1 MVPLSHKR
9 AEGGNAAWAQWAAWT
24 KKISEIGYLA
34 QRRNEKALGLKDPLP
49 FFRRLDNLE
58 ASPMSSDSPAF
69 LISETVG
76 IFQRF
81 NWPISWITLP
91 NAGEPPY
98 VLGFRLIVD
107 QPHDTTLRCHVTADE
122 RYELFLNGELIARG
136 SERGSAEAWYYET
149 LDIPVKAGR
158 QILFAR
164 VWALDVK
171 GPYAQCSVR
180 PGFLFGAEQ
189 GSTGDADARW
199 GTGLAPWEV
208 KRIDGYDWIDD
219 LDLMDGH
226 RYPWGIELGEG
237 GGWTKAVSNAKACT
251 SHPTDLYPIR
261 LLVPRTLPPMI
272 RRPVP
277 AGRIRFVEDVSLV
290 EDIRKHRIDT
300 QRHLPELADQIRMLL
315 EGRSSLRVPPHKK
328 YRAIIDFQ
336 NYFCAY
342 PQFLASRGNEARI
355 TMGWAES
362 LFEEVQSEAF
372 GPKGNRNEI
381 EGRLFSGYADT
392 FLLEGGV
399 NRSYT
404 TLWWE
409 AGRYVELLI
418 ETRDEEL
425 VLHRLGFEET
435 RYPLEA
441 ESTFSAS
448 DERLPKLAPILLRTL
463 QANAHETFMDPYYEQ
478 LNYTGDTLIICA
490 VVYAVTRDMRL
501 VRKSLQLF
509 NDSRI
514 PQGLTQSR
522 FPSRSRQIIPPFS
535 LLWVSMVRN
544 HAWWRGE
551 ADFIRSL
558 LPGVR
563 AVLDAH
569 LQNVNSQGLLKSL
582 RGWNFLDW
590 AWKQGVPPD
599 SDPGKVSGPHN
610 WLFVYALQAAVE
622 LETFAGEPELAAR
635 YSRLAQAHA
644 QAAEAAFWNEER
656 GLFADD
662 LEHQH
667 FSEHAQCLALLSGRA
682 SESAAARAA
691 EGLLSAPDLRRCT
704 IYFSHYLFETFRK
717 LGRPEPLFARLEYW
731 HSLLS
736 QGFVTTPEETE
747 PSRSDCHAWG
757 SHPLFH
763 YYATILGIRP
773 STMGFTQVEIRP
785 QLGPLQNVSGRMV
798 HPAGWIEVEL
808 RRVGEKLE
816 GKITLPEGVT
826 GVFHGTTGAQILS
839 PGLQTVS
846 A

>member
-1 MVPLSHKR
+1 
-9 AEGGNAAWAQWAAWT
+9 
-24 KKISEIGYLA
+24 
-34 QRRNEKALGLKDPLP
+34 
-49 FFRRLDNLE
+49 
-58 ASPMSSDSPAF
+58 MSSDSPAF
-69 LISETVG
+69 PISETVG

-91 NAGEPPY
+91 NAGATPY
-98 VLGFRLIVD
+98 VLGFRLVVD
-107 QPHDTTLRCHVTADE
+107 QLHDTTLRCHVTADE

-136 SERGSAEAWYYET
+136 SERGSPEAWYYET
-149 LDIPVKAGR
+149 LDLPIKAGR
-158 QILFAR
+158 QVLFAR
-164 VWALDVK
+164 VWALDVQ

-180 PGFLFGAEQ
+180 PGLLFGAEM
-189 GSTGDADARW
+189 GSNGDADPNW

-208 KRIDGYDWIDD
+208 KRIDGYDWIGD
-219 LDLMDGH
+219 LDVMDGH
-226 RYPWGIELGEG
+226 RYPWGIESGQGE
-237 GGWTKAVSNAKACT
+237 GWTKAVINSQAST

-261 LLVPRTLPPMI
+261 LLVPGTLPKMM

-277 AGRIRFVEDVSLV
+277 TGTIRFAEEVSLV
-290 EDIRKHRIDT
+290 EDVRKHRIDS
-300 QRHLPELADQIRMLL
+300 QRHLPEMADQIRALL
-315 EGRSSLRVPPHKK
+315 EGRSPLRVPPRKS
-328 YRAIIDFQ
+328 YRAIIDLR
-336 NYFCAY
+336 NYYCAY
-342 PQFLASRGNEARI
+342 PQFVASQGNDARI

-362 LFEEVQSEAF
+362 LFEEVQSEAY
-372 GPKGNRNEI
+372 GRKGNRNEI

-392 FLLEGGV
+392 FLLDGGA

-418 ETRDEEL
+418 ETGDEEL
-425 VLHRLGFEET
+425 VLHRLVFEET
-435 RYPLEA
+435 RYPLES

-448 DERLPKLAPILLRTL
+448 DERLPQLAPLLLRTL
-463 QANAHETFMDPYYEQ
+463 QVNAHETFMDCPYYEQ
-478 LNYTGDTLIICA
+478 LNYTGDTLIDCLIA
-490 VVYAVTRDMRL
+490 YAITHDIRL

-514 PQGLTQSR
+514 PEGLTQSR
-522 FPSRSRQIIPPFS
+522 FPSRARQIIPPFS

-551 ADFIRSL
+551 PEFIRSL
-558 LPGVR
+558 LPGMR

-569 LQNVNSQGLLKSL
+569 LQHVNSQGLLKSL

-599 SDPGKVSGPHN
+599 SDPGKVSGPLN

-635 YSRLAQAHA
+635 YSRIAQTHVLAT
-644 QAAEAAFWNEER
+644 EAAFWSEER

-662 LEHQH
+662 LSHQH

-682 SESAAARAA
+682 SEDRAARTA
-691 EGLLSAPDLRRCT
+691 EGLLTAPDLQRCT
-704 IYFSHYLFETFRK
+704 IYFSHYLFETFRM
-717 LGRPEPLFARLEYW
+717 LGRPEPLFARLDYW
-731 HSLLS
+731 HSLSS
-736 QGFVTTPEETE
+736 QGFVTTPEEPE

-763 YYATILGIRP
+763 FYATILGIRP
-773 STMGFTQVEIRP
+773 STMGFKQVEIRP

-798 HPAGWIEVEL
+798 HPSGWIEVEL
-808 RRVGEKLE
+808 RRAGNHLE

-826 GVFHGTTGAQILS
+826 GVFHGTTGTQILRS
-839 PGLQTVS
+839 GLQAVS